1 MGSQEPQLQISPGDL
16 RFRFEPRKNIPIT
29 LSLHNPT
36 SERIAFKVKT
46 TSPKKYC
53 VRPSSGFV
61 EPSSGRDVQVI
72 MQAQKEFSGQGECKD
87 KFLVQY
93 VFASPDVTEARAGEL
108 FENGRANNVR
118 QAKLRVVLQG
128 PAKPPSPVPEGIE
141 EEMASPVKAQSPQGM
156 LLSVL
161 PVQAA
166 ECVNLHAPISLWT
179 CLIITSGPSIISII
193 IRATLDGMVFEEG
206 WSERQAQNCCFL
218 ARTCSADGLP

>member
-1 MGSQEPQLQISPGDL
+1 MGSPEPQLQISPADL

-72 MQAQKEFSGQGECKD
+72 MQAQKEFSAQGECKD

-108 FENGRANNVR
+108 FDNGRANNVR

-141 EEMASPVKAQSPQGM
+141 EEMASPVKAQSPPGTNHTTSEHRTFM
-156 LLSVL
+156 RL
-161 PVQAA
+161 PC
-166 ECVNLHAPISLWT
+166 CV
-179 CLIITSGPSIISII
+179 
-193 IRATLDGMVFEEG
+193 
-206 WSERQAQNCCFL
+206 
-218 ARTCSADGLP
+218 ADT